1 MPGGG
6 LAAAAITDRLSR
18 SLRMPP
24 RPRCRAFP
32 PNNIKK
38 IRTSFVH
45 DFTRLYG
52 PGGERYPGPSVV
64 VAVTRQS
71 RDATA
76 DPDDWTQGQHG
87 DTAPITAD
95 PDDWTQGQHDWTQGQ
110 HGDPDDWTQ
119 GQHGDTAPSPIKAGT
134 GDSRDLLGTDLGILD
149 LSLILTGSFSG
160 ACVM

>member
-38 IRTSFVH
+38 IRSFVH

-87 DTAPITAD
+87 DTAP
-95 PDDWTQGQHDWTQGQ
+95 
-110 HGDPDDWTQ
+110 
-119 GQHGDTAPSPIKAGT
+119 SPIKAGT

-160 ACVM
+160 ACAM